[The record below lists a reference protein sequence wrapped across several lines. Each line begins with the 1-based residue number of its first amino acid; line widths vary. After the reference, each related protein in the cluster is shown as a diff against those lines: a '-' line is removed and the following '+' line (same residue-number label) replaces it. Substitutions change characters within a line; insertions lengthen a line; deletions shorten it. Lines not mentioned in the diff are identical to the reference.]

1 VQRFVEDE
9 SFKGPRLPNYINNR
23 CVLRNLLQVPVI
35 KGQRQDSETL
45 QPTRPCLC
53 IYCCF

>member
-35 KGQRQDSETL
+35 KG
-45 QPTRPCLC
+45 
-53 IYCCF
+53 